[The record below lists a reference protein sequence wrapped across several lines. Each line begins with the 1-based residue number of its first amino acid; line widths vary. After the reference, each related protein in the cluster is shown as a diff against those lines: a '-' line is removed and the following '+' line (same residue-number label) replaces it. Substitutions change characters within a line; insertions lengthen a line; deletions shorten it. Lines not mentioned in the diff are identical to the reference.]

1 MKTRTLACP
10 PLTGLILAGGA
21 GRRVQGAD
29 KAWLPWL
36 GQPLIAH
43 VAERLLP
50 QVGQLWISANRNM
63 ERYAEVPGCSLTQ
76 VVSDTWPDYPG
87 PLAGIASCLTQ
98 MPPGWVL
105 ISPVDTPQLPSD
117 LGLQLWQG
125 LQQAHTLRNQPVA
138 KMAVASVRTAD
149 GTIDTHWLHM
159 LVHTDLA
166 TGLSERLHAGQR
178 RVRDWCQAEH
188 AVQVILDA
196 EASSF
201 ANLNTDSDYTAPH

>member
-1 MKTRTLACP
+1 MKTPSLACP

-29 KAWLPWL
+29 KAWLPWQ

-43 VAERLLP
+43 VADRLLP
-50 QVGQLWISANRNM
+50 QVGQLWISANRNKA
-63 ERYAEVPGCSLTQ
+63 RYADLPGCSLTQ

-87 PLAGIASCLTQ
+87 PLAGIASCLTR
-98 MPPGWVL
+98 MPAGWVL
-105 ISPVDTPQLPSD
+105 ITPVDTPQLPRD
-117 LGLQLWQG
+117 LGQQLWQG
-125 LQQAHTLRNQPVA
+125 LQRGQALNAQPEL
-138 KMAVASVRTAD
+138 KMAVAALRLPD
-149 GTIDTHWLHM
+149 GTEETHWLHM